1 MKHRMLCSVLVIMV
15 ISLLSA
21 GSALAENRAG
31 AFTLSPMAG
40 GYVFEGDQN
49 IEHKNRLNFGLG
61 LGYNITENWGI
72 EAVVNYIDSAKLET
86 AGGRNEFDS
95 FLYRLEALYHFLPE
109 NAFVPYIAIG
119 AGNLDA
125 NPEVGQHDD
134 TFGANYG
141 VGFKYF
147 VSENVALRVDARH
160 FIGMSQG
167 FDESKYTDNNL
178 LYTGG
183 LTFLM
188 GGEKPAPAPRDSD
201 GDGVTDNLDQCPD
214 TPRGVAVDASGCPLD
229 SDGDG
234 VPDYLDKCP
243 DTPKGVAV
251 NSMGCELDSDGDGVC
266 DSNDKCPNTPK
277 GVEVD
282 DKGCPLDSD
291 GDGVAD
297 YLDKCPNT
305 PKGAPVDSKGCPL
318 DSDGDGVYD
327 YLDKCPDTLKG
338 VSVDEKGCPISFNLN
353 IEFDF
358 NKADIRPIYH
368 SNLKAAAGFIK
379 KYPAQQ
385 ILVAGHTD
393 SKGTDQYNQA
403 LSQRRAD
410 SVRKYL
416 IEQFGISADKL
427 VAKGYGE
434 SRPIDTNETDA
445 GRQKNR
451 RVEVV
456 CCTVIPK

>member
-1 MKHRMLCSVLVIMV
+1 MKHKMFFSALIVLTV
-15 ISLLSA
+15 SLLTA

-40 GYVFEGDQN
+40 GYLFEGDQN

-61 LGYNITENWGI
+61 LGYNITENWGV
-72 EAVVNYIDSAKLET
+72 EAVFNYIDSAKQKT
-86 AGGRNEFDS
+86 AAGNNEFDG

-109 NAFVPYIAIG
+109 NALVPYIAVG
-119 AGNLDA
+119 GGTLDL
-125 NPEVGQHDD
+125 NPEMGHHDD
-134 TFGANYG
+134 TYGASYG
-141 VGFKYF
+141 VGVKYF
-147 VSENVALRVDARH
+147 VSESVALRLDARH
-160 FIGMSQG
+160 FIG
-167 FDESKYTDNNL
+167 FDQSVDEGHSTNNNL

-183 LTFLM
+183 LTFLI
-188 GGEKPAPAPRDSD
+188 GGHKAPPAPRDSD
-201 GDGVTDNLDQCPD
+201 GDGVTDDLDRCPS
-214 TPRGVAVDASGCPLD
+214 TPKGIAVDASGCPID

-251 NSMGCELDSDGDGVC
+251 NSMGCEQDSDGDGVV
-266 DSNDKCPNTPK
+266 DSKDKCPGTPK
-277 GVEVD
+277 GVAVD
-282 DKGCPLDSD
+282 ASGCPLDSD

-297 YLDKCPNT
+297 HLDKCPNT
-305 PKGAPVDSKGCPL
+305 PKGAPVDINGCPL

-327 YLDKCPDTLKG
+327 YLDKCPGTPKG
-338 VSVDEKGCPISFNLN
+338 VTVDEKGCPISFTLQV
-353 IEFDF
+353 EFDF
-358 NKADIRPIYH
+358 NKADVRPIYH
-368 SNLKAAAGFIK
+368 NNLKEAADFIR

-393 SKGTDQYNQA
+393 SRGADKYNQE
-403 LSQRRAD
+403 LSQRRAEN
-410 SVRKYL
+410 VRKYL
-416 IEQFGISADKL
+416 IGKFGISADKL

-434 SRPIDTNETDA
+434 TQPIATNDTDA

-451 RVEVV
+451 RVEVI